1 MSARRRAG
9 PALFAAA
16 LAALTYACASDHEDE
31 GAAARRQAALDYP
44 TFRELHAAVVLPT
57 CGPRSGVCHNGKQ
70 YPDLHSPTEMLAAV
84 GKRCN
89 AITAD
94 PLAILDACEPAGDE
108 LVLGSVG
115 GGFRAAIGRVRA
127 ASDGQA
133 IEIDLEDAVPTAAE
147 SIEASIERA
156 GPPAFV
162 VHLGARV
169 TTRAGEHTV
178 IVRAGDLPDDLR
190 SFLAGPYVPG
200 LATRVVLG
208 DPNANGVFGAG
219 LGELVIR
226 PGDPERSFLVQRILG
241 KVLPRMPLANGDLTP
256 AQIFALA
263 CWVRQMH
270 PDGSNADGPIDYRA
284 CDSVPVVSAASRSSL
299 ARHDTSESRSSSG
312 CTSSLCGSA
321 APATS
326 TSRPELGSRTT
337 R

>member
-1 MSARRRAG
+1 MVTRRRAL
-9 PALFAAA
+9 PALLASA
-16 LAALTYACASDHEDE
+16 LAAVTYACASDHEDE
-31 GAAARRQAALDYP
+31 NATARRNAARDYP

-108 LVLGSVG
+108 LVLGFSTG
-115 GGFRAAIGRVRA
+115 PFRSAIGRVRA
-127 ASDGQA
+127 ADDGQA
-133 IEIDLEDAVPTAAE
+133 IEIELEDAVPAAAE

-169 TTRAGEHTV
+169 TSRAGEHTV
-178 IVRAGDLPDDLR
+178 SMRAGDLPDDLR

-208 DPNANGVFGAG
+208 DPNASGRFG
-219 LGELVIR
+219 VIR
-226 PGDPERSFLVQRILG
+226 PGDPERSFLVQRIRG

-256 AQIFALA
+256 AQIFALT
-263 CWVRQMH
+263 CWVRQMQ

-284 CDSVPVVSAASRSSL
+284 CDTL
-299 ARHDTSESRSSSG
+299 QLD
-312 CTSSLCGSA
+312 
-321 APATS
+321 
-326 TSRPELGSRTT
+326 
-337 R
+337 

>member
-1 MSARRRAG
+1 MRAARRAG
-9 PALFAAA
+9 PALLVSA
-16 LAALTYACASDHEDE
+16 LVALTYACASDREDE

-44 TFRELHAAVVLPT
+44 TFRALHAAVVLPT

-108 LVLGSVG
+108 LVLGSMG
-115 GGFRAAIGRVRA
+115 NGGFRAAIGRVRA
-127 ASDGQA
+127 SSDGSA
-133 IEIDLEDAVPTAAE
+133 IELDLEDAVPLAAE

-169 TTRAGEHTV
+169 TTRAGERTV
-178 IVRAGDLPDDLR
+178 NVRAGDLPDDLR

-208 DPNANGVFGAG
+208 DPNANGVFGAK

-256 AQIFALA
+256 AQIFALT
-263 CWVRQMH
+263 CWVQQMR
-270 PDGSNADGPIDYRA
+270 PDGSNADGPIDYGV
-284 CDSVPVVSAASRSSL
+284 CDSVP
-299 ARHDTSESRSSSG
+299 
-312 CTSSLCGSA
+312 
-321 APATS
+321 
-326 TSRPELGSRTT
+326 
-337 R
+337 

>member
-1 MSARRRAG
+1 
-9 PALFAAA
+9 
-16 LAALTYACASDHEDE
+16 
-31 GAAARRQAALDYP
+31 
-44 TFRELHAAVVLPT
+44 
-57 CGPRSGVCHNGKQ
+57 
-70 YPDLHSPTEMLAAV
+70 MLAAV

-94 PLAILDACEPAGDE
+94 PLAILDACEPAGDQ
-108 LVLGSVG
+108 LVLGSPG
-115 GGFRAAIGRVRA
+115 GGFRSAIGRVRA
-127 ASDGQA
+127 SSDAQA
-133 IEIDLEDAVPTAAE
+133 IEIDLEEAPPTAAE

-208 DPNANGVFGAG
+208 DPNANGVFGAK

-256 AQIFALA
+256 AQIFALE
-263 CWVRQMH
+263 CWVRQMR

-284 CDSVPVVSAASRSSL
+284 CDSVPVSVASRSSL
-299 ARHDTSESRSSSG
+299 ARHETSESRSSSD

-321 APATS
+321 APAAS
-326 TSRPELGSRTT
+326 TSLPELGSRTT